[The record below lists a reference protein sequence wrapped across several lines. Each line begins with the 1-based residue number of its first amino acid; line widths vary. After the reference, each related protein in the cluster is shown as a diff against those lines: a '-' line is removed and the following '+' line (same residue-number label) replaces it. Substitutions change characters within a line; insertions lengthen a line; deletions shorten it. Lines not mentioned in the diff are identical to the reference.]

1 MDPNTAWQR
10 EAPAAPAGAVE
21 RVPRGAATPGALAR
35 TYHGSVRVVHWTDL
49 ALALLVAGTGVLA
62 AALTQAFD
70 EAIQWLY
77 RFDFG
82 TLPAFL
88 SARGWPGWLPY
99 VGVPALMGVVVAAL
113 KALVPAENKGHA
125 IPEVIVALL
134 RREGRIPLRS
144 TVLKTLAAVVTLGSG
159 GSLGREGPVVLL
171 GGGAGS
177 AVGQALRLPGEWV
190 KVLVAAGAGAAIATA
205 FHAPITGAFF
215 ALEIILTQFTARA
228 FALVALAS
236 VTAGAVARFIM
247 AAPPFPIP
255 AYRLHSAG
263 EVVAYVGLGLLVAP
277 LALLYIRALHG
288 AEERVARVRRVPAWA
303 KAALGGVLFGLIGL
317 AVPGTL
323 GPGYEVIVAALAGG
337 LPLATLLVLLAGKL
351 ATCSITLGSGWSGGV
366 FAPAMYLG
374 AMAGGAYGTV
384 LGMLLPGRV
393 GPPGAYAVV
402 GMAAMIA
409 GATQAPLT
417 GMTLILEVTR
427 DYQIAL
433 PAMLACGIAS
443 VFSHR
448 LTPYSIDTLHLPEKG
463 VVLPWQVQ
471 DLRGIPVR
479 EAMVT
484 PVHTVRD
491 DQVLGDVIQLMQRYH
506 HDGYPVLDRQ
516 GRLVGIITLG
526 DIRDVPLEG
535 RLRVP
540 VGQVMH
546 RDLEVVTP
554 DQSLADAALALARR
568 GVGRLP
574 VVDPDDPRR
583 LLGIITRSDI
593 LRAYQGRIGQGG
605 GLFGV

>member
-1 MDPNTAWQR
+1 MRVRAKEEPTRGGIDPFGC
-10 EAPAAPAGAVE
+10 EPSAATRPPDRPGRGAG
-21 RVPRGAATPGALAR
+21 RVPRGAVGSTAPAR
-35 TYHGSVRVVHWTDL
+35 AYSRSIRVVHWTDL

-70 EAIQWLY
+70 VAIQWLY
-77 RFDFG
+77 RFHFG
-82 TLPAFL
+82 TLPALL
-88 SARGWPGWLPY
+88 SARGWPGWVPY
-99 VGVPALMGVVVAAL
+99 LGVPALMGVVVAAL
-113 KALVPAENKGHA
+113 KALVPPENQGHA
-125 IPEVIVALL
+125 IPEVIVSLL
-134 RREGRIPLRS
+134 RREGRVPLRS

-159 GSLGREGPVVLL
+159 
-171 GGGAGS
+171 
-177 AVGQALRLPGEWV
+177 
-190 KVLVAAGAGAAIATA
+190 
-205 FHAPITGAFF
+205 
-215 ALEIILTQFTARA
+215 
-228 FALVALAS
+228 
-236 VTAGAVARFIM
+236 
-247 AAPPFPIP
+247 
-255 AYRLHSAG
+255 
-263 EVVAYVGLGLLVAP
+263 
-277 LALLYIRALHG
+277 
-288 AEERVARVRRVPAWA
+288 
-303 KAALGGVLFGLIGL
+303 
-317 AVPGTL
+317 
-323 GPGYEVIVAALAGG
+323 
-337 LPLATLLVLLAGKL
+337 
-351 ATCSITLGSGWSGGV
+351 CSITLGSGWSGGM

-433 PAMLACGIAS
+433 PAMLACGVAS
-443 VFSHR
+443 VFSLR

-471 DLRGIPVR
+471 DLRGFPVR

-506 HDGYPVLDRQ
+506 HDGYPVLNRQ

-535 RLRVP
+535 RLGVP
-540 VGQVMH
+540 VGQVMQ

-593 LRAYQGRIGQGG
+593 LRAYLR
-605 GLFGV
+605 